1 MLELKLIHVSKKVP
15 ESLFYWPSL
24 SEIMAWASW
33 CMDAG
38 VAVSFEVGG
47 GENVPGIPGAC
58 ATRNFTYL
66 VRGQWINDLSHSFIW
81 DVIIHP
87 FCNLKAIN
95 STAMDSESWMSIYI
109 SKIYV

>member
-1 MLELKLIHVSKKVP
+1 MHVP
-15 ESLFYWPSL
+15 CY
-24 SEIMAWASW
+24 MY
-33 CMDAG
+33 AG